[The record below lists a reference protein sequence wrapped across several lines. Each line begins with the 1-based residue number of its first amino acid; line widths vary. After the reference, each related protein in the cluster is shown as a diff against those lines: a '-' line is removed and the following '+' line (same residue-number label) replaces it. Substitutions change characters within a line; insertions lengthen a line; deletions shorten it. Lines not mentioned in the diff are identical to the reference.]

1 MANEATVNAMKE
13 WCVANYEK
21 GADTMV
27 ECWGTSDYINL
38 IDETCKGNEAAAW
51 DTLKRVAAVY
61 EDQQAD
67 ARNSAW

>member
-1 MANEATVNAMKE
+1 
-13 WCVANYEK
+13 
-21 GADTMV
+21 MV
-27 ECWGTSDYINL
+27 ECWGTTDYINL